1 MDLQKTNCR
10 KPQTTLGR
18 RVPPYA
24 AHLPIPTA
32 YESARVHNVAAH
44 LWNANAALKAVMPTR
59 FTPRPLVITEHS
71 RRMFSRRRTCIW
83 DDALVP
89 GTTRTLHVVGPD
101 CLHAAGRAA
110 WVRNIDETRNA
121 AVLRVEEEP
130 ALRLGQ
136 AAF

>member
-1 MDLQKTNCR
+1 MDLQKTNGR

-18 RVPPYA
+18 RVPPSA
-24 AHLPIPTA
+24 AHLPVPTA
-32 YESARVHNVAAH
+32 YKSARVHNVAAQ
-44 LWNANAALKAVMPTR
+44 LWNVNSTLKAVMPPR
-59 FTPRPLVITEHS
+59 FSPRLLVITQRL
-71 RRMFSRRRTCIW
+71 RRMFSPGRTRIW
-83 DDALVP
+83 ADTLVS
-89 GTTRTLHVVGPD
+89 GTIRTLHVVGPD

-110 WVRNIDETRNA
+110 WVGNIDEARNA